1 MVDAPENRGGGLA
14 CLKIV
19 NDLGLGGIV
28 GELQA
33 QIDPRKGGAVW
44 AETISGSLSLDPGA
58 GRKDLRCPAVL
69 CASSLRHHGQATRF
83 LSTCSI

>member
-44 AETISGSLSLDPGA
+44 AETISGSLSP
-58 GRKDLRCPAVL
+58 
-69 CASSLRHHGQATRF
+69 
-83 LSTCSI
+83 